1 MSLLDALAT
10 ASVDEYKSRV
20 AELRA
25 KARFAEDRELAAE
38 WMRLAEGYARLA
50 GEADRAVPDLD

>member
-1 MSLLDALAT
+1 MAMLDALVT
-10 ASVDEYKSRV
+10 ASADEYRTRA

-38 WMRLAEGYARLA
+38 WMDLAAGYIRLA
-50 GEADRAVPDLD
+50 GQADPTGDLE